1 MALSHTWCGYWRS
14 SWITTSTT
22 LGPWLTTR
30 ECINFEIDAKSV
42 VTKFH
47 SRKVDISE
55 LGDAIKECQY
65 VHNTYFKNSCIEFVR
80 RQGNEVAHVL
90 ATVAPSLHSFYIFT
104 DVPTCIHTIINN
116 EMHWVSFLK
125 KKKTSLYFLNYIIYI
140 QYTINY
146 ILLFREKKWV
156 VYTKRVLICR
166 FFYLQDRFHGIC

>member
-125 KKKTSLYFLNYIIYI
+125 KKNLFVLFELYYI
-140 QYTINY
+140 YTIYN
-146 ILLFREKKWV
+146 
-156 VYTKRVLICR
+156 
-166 FFYLQDRFHGIC
+166 